1 MHAADLVLRNV
12 RLPERFGSIPSIQQG
27 HPITS
32 NVMRRLAYTLPLRYC
47 LVLIVAVKVDQQA
60 RFIGACKS
68 VLVPISAGCVL
79 LAPHPPV
86 WLAPVVPRPSHMFQ
100 SIMSF
105 CCFQM
110 LY

>member
-47 LVLIVAVKVDQQA
+47 LVLIVAVKVDQQCLYVA
-60 RFIGACKS
+60 CSRLACCRRSYGAE
-68 VLVPISAGCVL
+68 VV
-79 LAPHPPV
+79 AP
-86 WLAPVVPRPSHMFQ
+86 
-100 SIMSF
+100 
-105 CCFQM
+105 C
-110 LY
+110 